1 MHEQTVEDLFGSSVV
16 AAQINVPSVE
26 VRFDPWRHR
35 RRTQKKSR
43 QRKIK
48 VLNAGRDLVR
58 GALLRGQEVFR

>member
-16 AAQINVPSVE
+16 AAQIIVPSVQ

-35 RRTQKKSR
+35 RRTQNKSR

-48 VLNAGRDLVR
+48 VARC
-58 GALLRGQEVFR
+58 